1 LEEKK
6 VKRSYGGRGLE
17 GLCFLN
23 GKFSTTR
30 IFRKI
35 ASGEGVKLEE
45 LESRCVKPI
54 VQGVARLI

>member
-1 LEEKK
+1 LFFLGGEEGKK
-6 VKRSYGGRGLE
+6 ELRGRGLE

-54 VQGVARLI
+54 V